1 MSDRPVITTLPAGG
15 RYSVATLNSNFQALR
30 NKFDL
35 ILGLNG
41 TGGDNNTM
49 TGNINMGGSNILNA
63 GSILDASGNDLVD
76 LAAQAAANA
85 VTTAADVVT
94 TTAKVALTAAD
105 VVSTNADVV
114 TTAAKVV
121 LTNADVVTTNSATGA
136 LANKFTYD
144 NSTSMGDPG
153 TGDFRLNHGTM
164 ANVTAIAFDA
174 TSADTGN
181 PDISDYIATWGSST
195 ATIKGHILFRKSGT
209 PATFAIFNVTAAVTD
224 NTGWLQV
231 TVTHN
236 DSNGT
241 FSNGDSF
248 FVHASR
254 SGSDGADGS
263 GDLTAANNLSDVA
276 AAATAATNLGLG
288 TGSSPQFTG
297 INLGHAS
304 NTTITR
310 EGAGDLNIEG
320 NHIYRVGGTDVSVAD
335 GGTGGGTASAART
348 NLGLVIGT
356 NVAAYDADALF
367 ADTDDT
373 LSGGFQYTA
382 DDDGTKTSGTYT
394 PAYAGGNIKTAVNG
408 GAHTLAP
415 QTGNGVIIIQYTN
428 DGSAGS
434 LTTSG
439 YDKVSGDT
447 VATTSGNDYL
457 MQSTIIGA
465 FSHLHVTDVS

>member
-15 RYSVATLNSNFQALR
+15 RYSVSTLNSNFQALR

-41 TGGDNNTM
+41 TGGANNTL
-49 TGNINMGGSNILNA
+49 TGNLNMGGSNILNA

-94 TTAKVALTAAD
+94 TTAKVALTNAD

-114 TTAAKVV
+114 TTTAKVA
-121 LTNADVVTTNSATGA
+121 LTAADVVTTNSATGA

-153 TGDFRLNHGTM
+153 TGEFRLNHGTLGS
-164 ANVTAIAFDA
+164 VTAIAFDA

-181 PDISDYIATWGSST
+181 PDISDFIATWGSST

-254 SGSDGADGS
+254 SGSDGADGEGA
-263 GDLTAANNLSDVA
+263 GDLLASNNLSDVA

-297 INLGHAS
+297 VNVGHATD
-304 NTTITR
+304 TTITR
-310 EGAGDLNIEG
+310 ASGGDLNVEG
-320 NHIYRVGGTDVSVAD
+320 NIVYRAGGTDVPIAD
-335 GGTGGGTASAART
+335 GGTGAST
-348 NLGLVIGT
+348 
-356 NVAAYDADALF
+356 VAAAKVALELDPF
-367 ADTDDT
+367 
-373 LSGGFQYTA
+373 LGQ
-382 DDDGTKTSGTYT
+382 
-394 PAYAGGNIKTAVNG
+394 
-408 GAHTLAP
+408 L
-415 QTGNGVIIIQYTN
+415 TGKALVFG
-428 DGSAGS
+428 
-434 LTTSG
+434 L
-439 YDKVSGDT
+439 
-447 VATTSGNDYL
+447 
-457 MQSTIIGA
+457 
-465 FSHLHVTDVS
+465 

>member
-30 NKFDL
+30 NKFDTL
-35 ILGLNG
+35 LGLNG

-49 TGNINMGGSNILNA
+49 TGNLNMGGSNILNA
-63 GSILDASGNDLVD
+63 GSILDGSGNDLVD
-76 LAAQAAANA
+76 LAAQAAADVVSTN
-85 VTTAADVVT
+85 ADVVT
-94 TTAKVALTAAD
+94 TTAKVALTNAD

-181 PDISDYIATWGSST
+181 PDISDFIATWGASVSS
-195 ATIKGHILFRKSGT
+195 IRGYIIFRKSGT
-209 PATFAIFNVTAAVTD
+209 PATFAIFNITSVVTD

-236 DSNGT
+236 DSNGS

-254 SGSDGADGS
+254 GGADGA
-263 GDLTAANNLSDVA
+263 GDLTAANNLSDVGSA
-276 AAATAATNLGLG
+276 STSLTNIGGVGLG
-288 TGSSPQFTG
+288 MVLA
-297 INLGHAS
+297 LG
-304 NTTITR
+304 
-310 EGAGDLNIEG
+310 
-320 NHIYRVGGTDVSVAD
+320 
-335 GGTGGGTASAART
+335 
-348 NLGLVIGT
+348 
-356 NVAAYDADALF
+356 
-367 ADTDDT
+367 
-373 LSGGFQYTA
+373 
-382 DDDGTKTSGTYT
+382 
-394 PAYAGGNIKTAVNG
+394 
-408 GAHTLAP
+408 
-415 QTGNGVIIIQYTN
+415 
-428 DGSAGS
+428 
-434 LTTSG
+434 
-439 YDKVSGDT
+439 
-447 VATTSGNDYL
+447 
-457 MQSTIIGA
+457 
-465 FSHLHVTDVS
+465 